1 MEYYSINFEIFSS
14 NHSKDV
20 RKILVIVH
28 YFIFL
33 NLTLTFSQW
42 WLLKQENS
50 WPGNIYVL
58 CAVPLGC
65 LHSNVLNNKFKLGGR
80 DLFPTS
86 SFLPPLRK
94 CSFQQERER
103 KREREKNRK
112 ERNGDTKRHT
122 HTQRRRERCRENKGR
137 MRKLVC

>member
-14 NHSKDV
+14 NHSKHV

-86 SFLPPLRK
+86 SSLPPLRK
-94 CSFQQERER
+94 CSFQQGRER
-103 KREREKNRK
+103 KTEKRETE
-112 ERNGDTKRHT
+112 TQRHT
-122 HTQRRRERCRENKGR
+122 HTHREGERDAERTKAE
-137 MRKLVC
+137 